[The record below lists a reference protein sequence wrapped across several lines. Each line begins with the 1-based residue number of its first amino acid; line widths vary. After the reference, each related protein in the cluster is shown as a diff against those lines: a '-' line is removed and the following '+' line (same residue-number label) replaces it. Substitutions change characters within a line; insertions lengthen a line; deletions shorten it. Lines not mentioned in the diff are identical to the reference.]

1 VVIALST
8 GRVNRAKVS
17 RALRMPTSPDDLGL
31 EVFDF
36 AQGAPALAFAFVLG
50 ALLGSFANVCI
61 VRLPAGMSIVRPPS
75 HCFSCQAPVAWYD
88 NIPIVSYFVLRGRCR
103 RCGAGYAPR
112 YMLVEAATGL
122 LFAATWYLCLF
133 ALHPEDPFPTRAAR
147 FAIYALF
154 ELALVVITFIDL
166 DHKLIL
172 DVITYPAIPLFYGL
186 GWLLADRPWWDPA
199 IGVVVGY
206 GLVRLISDGYWLLT
220 KREGM
225 GYGDGKLL
233 AMIGALLGWQ
243 AVIFSLFGGAMLGS
257 VLGIGILLWQRR
269 RAPVA
274 SAVSSDGA
282 ADEPEIPMRH
292 VEIPFG
298 PYIVGAA
305 LVYLFLQQQISVQ
318 VDLFL
323 HP

>member
-1 VVIALST
+1 LST
-8 GRVNRAKVS
+8 GRVNRAKVA

-31 EVFDF
+31 EVF
-36 AQGAPALAFAFVLG
+36 AHGAPALAFAFVLG
-50 ALLGSFANVCI
+50 ALFGSFANVCI

-75 HCFSCQAPVAWYD
+75 HCFSCQAKVAWYD
-88 NIPIVSYFVLRGRCR
+88 NIPILSYFVLRGRCR
-103 RCGAGYAPR
+103 RCGARYSPR

-122 LFAATWYLCLF
+122 LFAATWYLCMF
-133 ALHPEDPFPTRAAR
+133 ALRPDEPFPTRAAR

-154 ELALVVITFIDL
+154 EFALVVVTFIDL

-172 DVITYPAIPLFYGL
+172 DVITYPAIPVFFGL
-186 GWLLADRPWWDPA
+186 AFLLADRPWWDSA
-199 IGVVVGY
+199 IGVAAGY
-206 GLVRLISDGYWLLT
+206 GIVRLISDGYWMLT

-233 AMIGALLGWQ
+233 AIIGALLGWK
-243 AVIFSLFGGAMLGS
+243 AVVFSLFGGAMLGS
-257 VLGIGILLWQRR
+257 VLGVGLLLWQRR
-269 RAPVA
+269 RGPEVAPEA
-274 SAVSSDGA
+274 PDA
-282 ADEPEIPMRH
+282 AGIPMRH

-305 LVYLFLQQQISVQ
+305 LVYLFLQQQIGVQ